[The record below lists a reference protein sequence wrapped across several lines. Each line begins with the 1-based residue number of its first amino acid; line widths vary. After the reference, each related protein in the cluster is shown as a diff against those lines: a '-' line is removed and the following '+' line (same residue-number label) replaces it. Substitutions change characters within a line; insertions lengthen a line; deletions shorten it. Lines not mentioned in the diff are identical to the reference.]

1 MMEKGYVWI
10 LTDGITNFLSTLDD
24 STIDSMQ
31 GVLGV
36 MWRPKTHSKG
46 VTVILHL
53 KPEGLQCNLTQTII
67 L

>member
-46 VTVILHL
+46 VTVILHF
-53 KPEGLQCNLTQTII
+53 KPEGL
-67 L
+67 